1 MLKLKMWGKM
11 RTIKNLINLAF
22 LALGHLFPRSR
33 SKIVFGA
40 WHGNSYADN
49 PKYLFEFF
57 FKHPGFRVVW
67 IGNKSVAKTLP
78 PFPPNASFAVRH
90 SPLGLWHA
98 LTAKTWVFSHSPNDI
113 ALVAIWGNSL
123 QIDTCH
129 GVALKQVGEMCPD
142 WKKPHTGIL
151 DRWLRNPSYLAMPSE
166 WQSRNTLAGFPR
178 LFKSPTLPFGS
189 TTLDFILA
197 NKDKA
202 ALIASLRQKFAT
214 AFGLPSDRKW
224 IVYAPTFRHLS
235 EKNYSFRD
243 ASADERKKL
252 DAVLDTIGA
261 VIVEKLHP
269 NRITGLNPESDGH
282 VFSIAGPAAK
292 AIEPHELWLAA
303 DAIVSDYSSCVVP
316 FFLQGKPVFHFVYD
330 YDYYTK
336 EDTGLVADLDDIR
349 FGVVAKTFDELCD
362 ELSRFD
368 EARNQSGKRARDLIE
383 YEDGHSCE
391 KYLDFIRTR
400 HRIAVGPE
408 STEPPF

>member
-1 MLKLKMWGKM
+1 MRMLKD
-11 RTIKNLINLAF
+11 LINIGF
-22 LALGHLFPRSR
+22 LVLGHLFPRSR
-33 SKIVFGA
+33 QKIVFGA
-40 WHGNSYADN
+40 WDGNSYSDN
-49 PKYLFEFF
+49 PKFLFEFF
-57 FKHPGFRVVW
+57 FAHPEFRIVW
-67 IGNKSVAKTLP
+67 IGNKTVRSTLP
-78 PFPPNASFAVRH
+78 PLPPRASFAVRH
-90 SPLGLWHA
+90 SLLGLWHA
-98 LTAKTWVFSHSPNDI
+98 FTAKTWVFSHSTNDI
-113 ALVAIWGNSL
+113 ALVAIWGRALLLN
-123 QIDTCH
+123 TCH
-129 GVALKQVGEMCPD
+129 GVALKQVGEMCPG
-142 WKKPHTGIL
+142 WKKGNSSPL
-151 DRWLRNPSYLAMPSE
+151 SRLLRNPPYLAMPSE
-166 WQSRNTLAGFPR
+166 WQSQNTLAGFPGS
-178 LFKSPTLPFGS
+178 FKSPTLPFGS

-197 NKDKA
+197 NKDNA
-202 ALIASLRQKFAT
+202 ALIASLRQKFVT

-235 EKNYSFRD
+235 EKNYSFRE

-252 DAVLDTIGA
+252 DAVLDAIGA
-261 VIVEKLHP
+261 VMVEKLHP
-269 NRITGLNPESDGH
+269 NRITGQNPESDGH

-292 AIEPHELWLAA
+292 TIEPHELWLAA

-391 KYLDFIRTR
+391 KYLDFIRAR
-400 HRIAVGPE
+400 HRIAVGFARQEQP
-408 STEPPF
+408 S

>member
-1 MLKLKMWGKM
+1 MRMLKD
-11 RTIKNLINLAF
+11 LINVCF
-22 LALGHLFPRSR
+22 LVLGHLFPRSR
-33 SKIVFGA
+33 RKIVFGA
-40 WHGNSYADN
+40 WNGNSYSDN
-49 PKYLFEFF
+49 PKFLFEFF
-57 FKHPGFRVVW
+57 FAHPEFRIVW
-67 IGNKSVAKTLP
+67 IGNKAVRSTLP
-78 PFPPNASFAVRH
+78 PMPSHASFAVRH

-98 LTAKTWVFSHSPNDI
+98 LTAKTWVFSHSTNDI
-113 ALVAIWGNSL
+113 ALVAIWGRAL
-123 QIDTCH
+123 LLDTCH
-129 GVALKQVGEMCPD
+129 GVALKQVGEMCPG
-142 WKKPHTGIL
+142 WKKGNSSPL
-151 DRWLRNPSYLAMPSE
+151 SSLLRNPPYLAMPSE
-166 WQSRNTLAGFPR
+166 WQSQNTLAGFPGS
-178 LFKSPTLPFGS
+178 FKSPTLPFGS

-197 NKDKA
+197 NKDNH

-252 DAVLDTIGA
+252 DVVLDAIGA
-261 VIVEKLHP
+261 VMVEKLHP
-269 NRITGLNPESDGH
+269 SRISGRNPESDGH

-292 AIEPHELWLAA
+292 TIEPHELWLAA

-336 EDTGLVADLDDIR
+336 EDTGLVADLDEIR

-362 ELSRFD
+362 AISRFD
-368 EARNQSGKRARDLIE
+368 EARNQCGKRARDLIE

-400 HRIAVGPE
+400 HRIAVGSVRPE
-408 STEPPF
+408 QPS

>member
-1 MLKLKMWGKM
+1 M

-22 LALGHLFPRSR
+22 LALGRLFPRSR
-33 SKIVFGA
+33 TKIVFGA

-57 FKHPGFRVVW
+57 FKHPEFRIIW
-67 IGNKSVAKTLP
+67 IGNKPVAKTLP
-78 PFPPNASFAVRH
+78 ALPSNASFAVRH
-90 SPLGLWHA
+90 SPIGLWHA

-113 ALVAIWGNSL
+113 ALVAVWGNSL

-142 WKKPHTGIL
+142 WKKPQAGIL
-151 DRWLRNPSYLAMPSE
+151 AGWLRNPSYLAMPSE
-166 WQSRNTLAGFPR
+166 WQSQNTLAGFPG

-197 NKDKA
+197 NKDNA
-202 ALIASLRQKFAT
+202 AFVASLRQKFAT

-243 ASADERKKL
+243 ASAAERANL

-269 NRITGLNPESDGH
+269 NRISGQTPESDGH

-292 AIEPHELWLAA
+292 TIEPHELWLAA

-362 ELSRFD
+362 ALSRFD
-368 EARNQSGKRARDLIE
+368 EARNQCGKRARDLIE

-391 KYLDFIRTR
+391 KYLDFIQTR
-400 HRIAVGPE
+400 HRIGVG
-408 STEPPF
+408 STRTEQPS

>member
-1 MLKLKMWGKM
+1 M
-11 RTIKNLINLAF
+11 RTIKDLINLGF
-22 LALGHLFPRSR
+22 LVLGHLFPRSR
-33 SKIVFGA
+33 TKIVFGA
-40 WHGNSYADN
+40 WNGNSYSDN
-49 PKYLFEFF
+49 PKFLFEFF
-57 FKHPGFRVVW
+57 FRHSEFQIVW
-67 IGNKSVAKTLP
+67 IGRDSVRAAMPPLPGHAK
-78 PFPPNASFAVRH
+78 FATRH

-129 GVALKQVGEMCPD
+129 GVALKQVGEMCPG
-142 WKKPHTGIL
+142 WKKGKFSPLSRLLH
-151 DRWLRNPSYLAMPSE
+151 NPPYLVMPSE
-166 WQSRNTLAGFPR
+166 WQSQNTLAGFPGS
-178 LFKSPTLPFGS
+178 FKSPTLPFGS

-243 ASADERKKL
+243 VSADERKKL
-252 DAVLDTIGA
+252 DALLDTIGA

-269 NRITGLNPESDGH
+269 NRITGLNSESDGH

-391 KYLDFIRTR
+391 KYLDFIRAR
-400 HRIAVGPE
+400 HRIAVGFARQEQP
-408 STEPPF
+408 S

>member
-1 MLKLKMWGKM
+1 M
-11 RTIKNLINLAF
+11 A
-22 LALGHLFPRSR
+22 
-33 SKIVFGA
+33 
-40 WHGNSYADN
+40 
-49 PKYLFEFF
+49 
-57 FKHPGFRVVW
+57 
-67 IGNKSVAKTLP
+67 
-78 PFPPNASFAVRH
+78 
-90 SPLGLWHA
+90 
-98 LTAKTWVFSHSPNDI
+98 
-113 ALVAIWGNSL
+113 
-123 QIDTCH
+123 
-129 GVALKQVGEMCPD
+129 
-142 WKKPHTGIL
+142 
-151 DRWLRNPSYLAMPSE
+151 
-166 WQSRNTLAGFPR
+166 
-178 LFKSPTLPFGS
+178 
-189 TTLDFILA
+189 
-197 NKDKA
+197 
-202 ALIASLRQKFAT
+202 
-214 AFGLPSDRKW
+214 RKW

-243 ASADERKKL
+243 ASAGERKKL

-316 FFLQGKPVFHFVYD
+316 LFHFVYD

-368 EARNQSGKRARDLIE
+368 EARSQSGKRARDLIE

-391 KYLDFIRTR
+391 KYLDFIRAR
-400 HRIAVGPE
+400 HRIAVGFARQEQP
-408 STEPPF
+408 S